1 MSKLA
6 PSRIVELNLL
16 PRAERPGEVAPI
28 ALVFAAAVIVSIAAL
43 VPLSLQARAAR
54 SDADAM
60 QARAA
65 AAEAGLHDVQ
75 VDLAR
80 QLALRAEID
89 KSKADLDAVTA
100 VRAQMQGG
108 TRPLHEDFIWLYGLG
123 FLTNGMKITAVTGTA
138 SGFRV
143 DGAAPGPLDAIAYAE
158 KLTTDGGFPAARV
171 SAFTP
176 AAKNGGQFTVEVTR

>member
-1 MSKLA
+1 MNKAS
-6 PSRIVELNLL
+6 PSRVVELNLL
-16 PRAERPGEVAPI
+16 PRSERPGEVSPL
-28 ALVFAAAVIVSIAAL
+28 ALVFAAAIIVAIAAL
-43 VPLSLQARAAR
+43 VPLSLQARTAR

-60 QARAA
+60 QARAE
-65 AAEAGLHDVQ
+65 AAENGLHDVQ
-75 VDLAR
+75 LDLAR
-80 QLALRAEID
+80 QRALRAEID
-89 KSKADLDAVTA
+89 QSKADLDAVTT
-100 VRAQMQGG
+100 VREQMQGG

-123 FLTNGMKITAVTGTA
+123 FLTSGMKITAVTGTA

-158 KLTTDGGFPAARV
+158 KLTSEGGFPDARV